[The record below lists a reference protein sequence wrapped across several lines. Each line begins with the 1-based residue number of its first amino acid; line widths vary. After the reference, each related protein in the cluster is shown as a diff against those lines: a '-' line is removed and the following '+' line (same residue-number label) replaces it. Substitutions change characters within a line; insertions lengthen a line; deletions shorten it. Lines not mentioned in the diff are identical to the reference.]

1 MKLIILEGP
10 DGVGKSTQ
18 AKRLCEALAAKLVV
32 QPSGDNCLGF
42 LRPIVK
48 THKNIEPFARQLLHT
63 CSHIV
68 DAYEDFGAKNKA
80 IVMDRCYASALVY
93 GKMTGLPQEQLDILQ
108 EIHHN
113 VYRPLVK
120 KHGYQ
125 VHYIQFTAKQPFRQ
139 ADVKDVYEQAS
150 RWKALNEEYLRLF
163 DTLSPVNTL
172 VSDNET
178 HDLIQIDGKTEDQVV
193 QDILKIVA

>member
-18 AKRLCEALAAKLVV
+18 ARRLCEALGAKLVV

-48 THKNIEPFARQLLHT
+48 TNKSIEPFARQLLHT

-68 DAYEDFGAKNKA
+68 DAYEDFGAHNKA

-93 GKMTGLPQEQLDILQ
+93 GKMTGLPQEQLDILA
-108 EIHHN
+108 EIHQN
-113 VYRPLVK
+113 TYRPLVK
-120 KHGYQ
+120 KHRYD
-125 VHYIQFTAKQPFRQ
+125 VHYIQFTAKAPFRQ
-139 ADVKDVYEQAS
+139 ADEQDVYEQAS
-150 RWKALNEEYLRLF
+150 KWEALNEEYLQLF
-163 DTLSPVNTL
+163 DTLNPVNTL
-172 VSDNET
+172 VADNET
-178 HDLIQIDGKTEDQVV
+178 HDLIHVDGKTED
-193 QDILKIVA
+193 DIVRELLRIVS